1 MRSRFFCLVVLL
13 GFSTLGTSLFGQAIS
28 GDVTGVISD
37 KTGGVIATAT
47 VTAQNEA
54 TGVKSTTSTNPEG
67 VYRFGNLPIG
77 SYTITASANGF
88 TTATVKGLRVVLS
101 NVITANLTL
110 EVGSAAT
117 TLEVSAAAAAIDTTT
132 AQVQTTYES
141 RQTVELPTAANSNG
155 AGIWNLSLIG
165 AGVASQGGVGQGTGP
180 SIAGQ
185 RPEDNTFMLDGVS
198 NVNHYSTGPLLYTSN
213 EAVAEVSL
221 LQNQF
226 SPEFG
231 GGSGGVFNAVVK
243 GGSNSIHG
251 SAYEY
256 LQNRN
261 LNAVDALQWTQGL
274 TSLPRY
280 DNNRLG
286 ATIGGPIR
294 KNKLFYFGN
303 FEYNPIGQ
311 SAVPGSPLEAPTSAG
326 MSALAAIPG
335 ISTTNLGWFQKW
347 VPVAPSANAGSIT
360 VQNPLIAGSPTYT
373 IPIGYLSFAS
383 PTYGNNYDAVVSIDY
398 NITDRDQMRGRW
410 IYNKYNGLDTAAN
423 LPAFFQSAPNDNY
436 LYSISEFHTF
446 TPTFQNE
453 FRGSFSRNFNSIQV
467 GSQTFPGMSVIPN
480 IQIDDLNT
488 LQIGP
493 DPNTPSGSIQNLFQ
507 LQDNATKIAGKHT
520 LKFGYHFTDVI
531 LTNYFI
537 QRVRGDYDYLSL
549 QQYLFDL
556 TPDDLGERSAGP
568 TSYPC
573 GFLENEAFFNDDFR
587 VRPNLTVNLGLRYE
601 YTTIPVA
608 SRYQKYSAPAN
619 VPGLITFGEPKP
631 SPNDWSPRIGFAW
644 SPGGNSG
651 WSIRGGVSRAFDPT
665 YANLTS
671 NAAPPYFQQTN
682 DVDLSSNAPNFL
694 KGGGLP
700 GTAVP
705 LPTDPRAALGLVGSY
720 TFGGKLPYGVTW
732 NLGTQR
738 VFHHDYTLEVRY
750 VGTKGVHLWNQSRL
764 NVEALVNP
772 SNYIPTYFTMPSAST
787 FASLTRTL
795 GQVKSYIV
803 PGGTASQ
810 PYNFLASL
818 GSEANIVGYAP
829 QGYSS
834 YNGMAAQLTRRYSN
848 HFQYVLAYTWSHNE
862 DDATATNFSTYLTP
876 RRSQDF
882 QNLRADW
889 SASALDHRQRL
900 TFTPIYDWK
909 AFENKSWL
917 MKNLVSNWT
926 FAGTF
931 TYETPEYATVQSG
944 LDTNLNNDSA
954 GDRSIVNPAGAAS
967 VGTGVTGYNAQG
979 QAVAAGNASIV
990 AYVANNSN
998 ARYVVAAQGAL
1009 ANGGKNT
1016 FPLHPTNNI
1025 DMSVKKRFAFG
1036 ETRSFTIGAQFYN
1049 ILNHA
1054 QFTGSHVSD
1063 VLSYGYI
1070 GSRNDLLPSNSAFGR
1085 FDEFYT
1091 SNSRVGQLSAKFE
1104 F

>member
-1 MRSRFFCLVVLL
+1 MRSRLCRIGALICFAALA
-13 GFSTLGTSLFGQAIS
+13 TNLFGQAIS

-37 KTGGVIATAT
+37 KTGGVIASAT
-47 VTAQNEA
+47 VTAVNEA
-54 TGVKSTTSTNPEG
+54 TGVKSTTSTNTVG
-67 VYRFGNLPIG
+67 VYRFGNLPVG
-77 SYTITASANGF
+77 SYTITASAKGF
-88 TTATVKGLRVVLS
+88 TTASVKGLQVVLS

-110 EVGSAAT
+110 DVGSTAT
-117 TLEVSAAAAAIDTTT
+117 TVEVSAAAAAIDTTT
-132 AQVQTTYES
+132 AQVQNTFES
-141 RQTVELPTAANSNG
+141 RQTIELPTAANSTG

-185 RPEDNTFMLDGVS
+185 RAEDNTFMLDGVS
-198 NVNHYSTGPLLYTSN
+198 NVNHYSTGPLVYTSN

-231 GGSGGVFNAVVK
+231 GGSGGVFNAVAK
-243 GGSNSIHG
+243 SGTNSIHG
-251 SAYEY
+251 SIYEY

-274 TSLPRY
+274 TSPPRF

-303 FEYNPIGQ
+303 FEYNPVGQ

-326 MSALAAIPG
+326 MSTLSSIAG

-347 VPVAPSANAGSIT
+347 VPVAPSNNAGSIKVT
-360 VQNPLIAGSPTYT
+360 NPLIPGSTVYT
-373 IPIGYLSFAS
+373 IPIGALSFAS
-383 PTYGNNYDAVVSIDY
+383 PTYTNNYYAVVSIDY
-398 NITDRDQMRGRW
+398 NISDKDQLRGRW
-410 IYNKYNGLDTAAN
+410 IYNKTNGLDSSAN
-423 LPAFFQSAPNDNY
+423 LPAFFSASPNDNY
-436 LYSISEFHTF
+436 LYSVSEFHSF

-467 GSQTFPGMSVIPN
+467 GNQTFPGMSVIPN

-507 LQDNATKIAGKHT
+507 LQDNGTKIIGKHT

-537 QRVRGDYDYLSL
+537 QRVRGDYDYLTL

-573 GFLENEAFFNDDFR
+573 GFLENEAFFNDDYR
-587 VRPNLTVNLGLRYE
+587 ILPNLTLNLGLRYE
-601 YTTIPVA
+601 YVTIPVA
-608 SRYQKYSAPAN
+608 SRYQMYSSPAN
-619 VPGLITFGEPKP
+619 VPGGIAFNEPKP
-631 SPNDWSPRIGFAW
+631 SNNEWSPRLGFAW
-644 SPGGNSG
+644 SPGSSST
-651 WSIRGGVSRAFDPT
+651 WSVRGGFSRAFDPT

-682 DVDLSSNAPNFL
+682 DVNLSSNAPNFL
-694 KGGGLP
+694 KNGGLP
-700 GTAVP
+700 GTAQA
-705 LPTDPRAALGLVGSY
+705 LPTDARGALALVGSY
-720 TFGGKLPYGVTW
+720 TFGGKRPYGVTW
-732 NLGTQR
+732 NLGVQR
-738 VFHHDYTLEVRY
+738 VFHHDYTFEARY
-750 VGTKGVHLWNQSRL
+750 VGTKGVHLWNQTRL
-764 NVEALVNP
+764 NMSPLVSSTN
-772 SNYIPTYFTMPSAST
+772 SIPTYFSMPSAAT
-787 FASLTRTL
+787 FASLTKTL
-795 GQVKSYIV
+795 GQVESYIV
-803 PGGTASQ
+803 PGATAGN

-818 GSEANIVGYAP
+818 GSASAITSYAP
-829 QGYSS
+829 QAYSS
-834 YNGMAAQLTRRYSN
+834 YNGLALQLTRRFAHN
-848 HFQYVLAYTWSHNE
+848 FQYILAYTWSHTE
-862 DDATATNFSTYLTP
+862 DDGTATNFSTYLTP
-876 RRSQDF
+876 RRAQDF
-882 QNLRADW
+882 QNLAADW
-889 SASALDHRQRL
+889 SSSALDHRQRL

-909 AFENKSWL
+909 AFESKGWL
-917 MKNLVSNWT
+917 MKNVVSNWT
-926 FAGTF
+926 FAGTY
-931 TYETPEYATVQSG
+931 TYETAEYATVQSG
-944 LDTNLNNDSA
+944 LDSNLNNDSA
-954 GDRSIVNPAGAAS
+954 GDRTFINPAGVAN
-967 VGTGVTGYNAQG
+967 VGSGVTGYNAQG
-979 QAVAAGNASIV
+979 QPVAAGSASIV
-990 AYVANNSN
+990 AYVANIPN
-998 ARYVVAAQGAL
+998 ARYVV
-1009 ANGGKNT
+1009 GGSGTNPDGGRNT

-1025 DMSVKKRFAFG
+1025 DLSIKKRFAFG
-1036 ETRSFTIGAQFYN
+1036 ESRSFDIGAQFFN
-1049 ILNHA
+1049 VLNHA

-1063 VLSYGYI
+1063 VNSYGYI
-1070 GSRNDLLPSNSAFGR
+1070 GSRNDLIPSNAAFGR

-1091 SNSRVGQLSAKFE
+1091 SNSRTAQITAHFT